1 MEAALSGVIA
11 LLLSLKFADYKS
23 KQADETIQALQAKLE
38 LLEEKSGKLD
48 KEMATKLV
56 STVLPVAKAVNRL
69 NQEVGLS

>member
-1 MEAALSGVIA
+1 M
-11 LLLSLKFADYKS
+11 SLKFADYKS